1 MAIDEAAL
9 KSLLHGIVDWIP
21 FTHEEVKNEFHTLV
35 EDLDGSVTA
44 AEKAA
49 PTSTTETETVTASVA
64 APSPA
69 TSVPTAAENADAVA
83 QALAPSLNAIATAL
97 GNLAPQSG
105 TETASPEGVPS

>member
-35 EDLDGSVTA
+35 EDLDGSVSLSSFLRVPA
-44 AEKAA
+44 
-49 PTSTTETETVTASVA
+49 TETATAGETVTATTPVA
-64 APSPA
+64 SAP
-69 TSVPTAAENADAVA
+69 TVAENADAVA

-97 GNLAPQSG
+97 GNLAPKSG
-105 TETASPEGVPS
+105 TETSAPEGVPS